1 MSNNHSNTNSNK
13 YGQPIQPS
21 QAGKTS
27 LGQAM
32 PDVLKTPVL
41 TQVAPEES
49 AKTASSGVASQ
60 SINQSSPVFA
70 ANTKQS
76 DTSSSQSSSETS
88 KAGKL
93 CVIEEGV
100 TFTGNV
106 ALQGTCTI
114 AGQVIGNLKEQANAN
129 SQIVITETGS
139 VKGDIYSHKVS
150 VMGTSSGTIDASGG
164 SVDLHAKSVVNGHIR
179 YGQLQV
185 NGADLNATLE
195 RVQKPNPAGT
205 ATPSA
210 PSAPTATS
218 STSTKSAT

>member
-1 MSNNHSNTNSNK
+1 MINHPNQSNK
-13 YGQPIQPS
+13 YGQPAQT
-21 QAGKTS
+21 A

-41 TQVAPEES
+41 TQVSQVQSNDNDSKVAKKALSTEASAP
-49 AKTASSGVASQ
+49 TG
-60 SINQSSPVFA
+60 
-70 ANTKQS
+70 
-76 DTSSSQSSSETS
+76 TS

-93 CVIEEGV
+93 CMIEEGV

-114 AGQVIGNLKEQANAN
+114 AGQVIGNLKEQAGAT

-139 VKGDIYSHKVS
+139 VKGDIYSSKVS
-150 VMGTSSGTIDASGG
+150 VMGACNGTIDASGG
-164 SVDLHAKSVVNGHIR
+164 SVELHAKSVVTGHIR

-195 RVQKPNPAGT
+195 RVAKPAAG
-205 ATPSA
+205 SND
-210 PSAPTATS
+210 
-218 STSTKSAT
+218 K

>member
-1 MSNNHSNTNSNK
+1 MINYPNQTPK
-13 YGQPIQPS
+13 FGQP
-21 QAGKTS
+21 GMTS

-41 TQVAPEES
+41 TQVETPEAKGTAAAETNADASPNTNKLSNMSDAP
-49 AKTASSGVASQ
+49 AVA
-60 SINQSSPVFA
+60 
-70 ANTKQS
+70 T
-76 DTSSSQSSSETS
+76 

-93 CVIEEGV
+93 SVIEEGV
-100 TFTGNV
+100 TFTGNA

-114 AGQVIGNLKEQANAN
+114 SGQIIGNLKEQAGAT
-129 SQIVITETGS
+129 SQVVITETGS

-150 VMGTSSGTIDASGG
+150 VMGTCSGTIDASGG

-195 RVQKPNPAGT
+195 RVAK
-205 ATPSA
+205 AT
-210 PSAPTATS
+210 T
-218 STSTKSAT
+218 